1 MFGHAFPSRP
11 QIEAKETNAST
22 DKPDHTCPKKKS
34 LDESTPRHLGVAL
47 YLISTVPVG
56 MTLYA
61 IKTEMGWDIFKHGGF
76 HALASCLREA
86 ARP

>member
-1 MFGHAFPSRP
+1 MHQPVSMTARV
-11 QIEAKETNAST
+11 
-22 DKPDHTCPKKKS
+22 
-34 LDESTPRHLGVAL
+34 PRRNPWIRALLLIIGFVL

-61 IKTEMGWDIFKHGGF
+61 IKSEMGCF
-76 HALASCLREA
+76 HSLASCLREA

>member
-1 MFGHAFPSRP
+1 MHHSISQTA
-11 QIEAKETNAST
+11 
-22 DKPDHTCPKKKS
+22 
-34 LDESTPRHLGVAL
+34 PRVRRKNPWITALLITIAIAL
-47 YLISTVPVG
+47 YLISTVSVG
-56 MTLYA
+56 MALYA

>member
-1 MFGHAFPSRP
+1 MHQPISKTARV
-11 QIEAKETNAST
+11 
-22 DKPDHTCPKKKS
+22 PKRN
-34 LDESTPRHLGVAL
+34 LWFRALLVIIGFVL

-61 IKTEMGWDIFKHGGF
+61 IKSEMGWDIFKRGGF
-76 HALASCLREA
+76 HTLASCLREA

>member
-1 MFGHAFPSRP
+1 MHQPISQTAPHVQRRSPWIRALL
-11 QIEAKETNAST
+11 ITIAI
-22 DKPDHTCPKKKS
+22 
-34 LDESTPRHLGVAL
+34 AL

-56 MTLYA
+56 MALYA

>member
-1 MFGHAFPSRP
+1 MHQPIGKTARV
-11 QIEAKETNAST
+11 
-22 DKPDHTCPKKKS
+22 
-34 LDESTPRHLGVAL
+34 PRRNPWFRALLAVIGFVL

-61 IKTEMGWDIFKHGGF
+61 IKSEMGWDIFKRGGF
-76 HALASCLREA
+76 HTLASCLREA